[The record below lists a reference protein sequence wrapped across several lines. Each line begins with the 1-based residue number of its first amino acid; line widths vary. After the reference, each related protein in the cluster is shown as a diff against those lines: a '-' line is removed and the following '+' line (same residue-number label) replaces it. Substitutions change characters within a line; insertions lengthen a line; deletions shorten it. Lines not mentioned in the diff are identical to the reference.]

1 MQADAAARRDK
12 MMDPKKMGKQ
22 MIDFYKTSFDNS
34 FSAMMMLQ
42 EQMERMTGM
51 YWGQMVNLP
60 DEAKKGLTEW
70 TKSYKKNCEDFKK
83 MMDESFKKLESFVAE
98 AEKPEKMAKTA

>member
-1 MQADAAARRDK
+1 

-34 FSAMMMLQ
+34 YSAMMMLQ
-42 EQMERMTGM
+42 EQMERMANL
-51 YWGQMVNLP
+51 YWGQMVNVP
-60 DEAKKGLTEW
+60 DEVKKGMAEW

-83 MMDESFKKLESFVAE
+83 SVDEGFKKLETFFQE
-98 AEKPEKMAKTA
+98 AEKTEKAKSA

>member
-1 MQADAAARRDK
+1 

-42 EQMERMTGM
+42 EQMERMSNM
-51 YWGQMVNLP
+51 YWGQMVNVP
-60 DEAKKGLTEW
+60 DEVKKGVAEW

-83 MMDESFKKLESFVAE
+83 MMDESFKKLESFVSE
-98 AEKPEKMAKTA
+98 AEKSERMAKSA

>member
-1 MQADAAARRDK
+1 

-42 EQMERMTGM
+42 EQMERMTNM

-60 DEAKKGLTEW
+60 DEAKKGLADW

-98 AEKPEKMAKTA
+98 AEKSEKMAKTV